1 MLRVVCCDDEREMR
15 KALIKIIEPELQLQG
30 MKYQLSEFSSGE
42 DLLNSQMDAIDLLF
56 LDIEMKDLDG
66 IETAKQL
73 RKVNPHAMII
83 FITAFA
89 DFVFQGYEV
98 RALNYLL
105 KPYNKRKILAVLKD
119 ALAELDAEKKHYFII
134 EQKASVIKM
143 ALKDIYYFTSDRRK
157 VTAITTKEPFTFYGK
172 LNDLEL
178 PDYFLRIHNRYLVN
192 LNHVVHIESTFL
204 YCRQEQLPISRKYR
218 QALMINFARNSL
230 G

>member
-1 MLRVVCCDDEREMR
+1 
-15 KALIKIIEPELQLQG
+15 
-30 MKYQLSEFSSGE
+30 
-42 DLLNSQMDAIDLLF
+42 
-56 LDIEMKDLDG
+56 
-66 IETAKQL
+66 
-73 RKVNPHAMII
+73 MII

-119 ALAELDAEKKHYFII
+119 ALAELDAEEKHYFII

-157 VTAITTKEPFTFYGK
+157 VTAITAKEPFTFYGK

-192 LNHVVHIESTFL
+192 LNHVDHIESTFL